1 MKILE
6 SIVVAFQFLTRLYL
20 PINVEW
26 DTANLRRS
34 LMWFGLV
41 GVFIGVI
48 LAGAMTLFNRFDLIP
63 AVSAIIIL
71 IIWIFITG
79 GMHIDGISDMA
90 DGFFSMRDKEKTLE
104 IMKDSHVG
112 AFGVIT
118 IVFLLLIKFEMLKEF
133 IIIEKNVWLLILPP
147 TIARIAAGLVL
158 SFYETTKKSGLG
170 YTFHSSDPR
179 IFWAIGFVV
188 TLIISS
194 ILNIKSLIFIGIAI
208 LASNLMALWAKKKIG
223 GLNGDIYGAIVE
235 TVEVIGMVFICVV

>member
-6 SIVVAFQFLTRLYL
+6 SIVVAFHFLTRLYL

-41 GVFIGVI
+41 GAFIGVI

-63 AVSAIIIL
+63 AVAAIIIL
-71 IIWIFITG
+71 LIWIFITG

-235 TVEVIGMVFICVV
+235 TVEVIGMVFICAV

>member
-26 DTANLRRS
+26 DTGNLRRS

-41 GVFIGVI
+41 GAFIGVI

-63 AVSAIIIL
+63 AVEAIIIL

-208 LASNLMALWAKKKIG
+208 SVSNLMALWAKKKIG

-235 TVEVIGMVFICVV
+235 TVEIIGMVFVCVV

>member
-26 DTANLRRS
+26 NTANLRRS
-34 LMWFGLV
+34 LMWFGFV
-41 GVFIGVI
+41 GAFIGVI

-71 IIWIFITG
+71 LIWIFITG

-133 IIIEKNVWLLILPP
+133 IIIEKNVWFLILPP

-179 IFWAIGFVV
+179 IFWAIGFIV

-235 TVEVIGMVFICVV
+235 TVEVMGMVFICVV

>member
-26 DTANLRRS
+26 DTGNLRRS

-41 GVFIGVI
+41 GAFIGVI
-48 LAGAMTLFNRFDLIP
+48 LAGALTLFNRFDLLP

-71 IIWIFITG
+71 LIWIFITG

-179 IFWAIGFVV
+179 IFWTIGFIV

-194 ILNIKSLIFIGIAI
+194 ILNLKSLIFIGIAI

-235 TVEVIGMVFICVV
+235 TVEVIGMVFICAV

>member
-41 GVFIGVI
+41 GAFIGVI

-71 IIWIFITG
+71 LIWIFITG

-179 IFWAIGFVV
+179 IFWTIGFVV

-235 TVEVIGMVFICVV
+235 TVEVIGMVFICAV

>member
-1 MKILE
+1 
-6 SIVVAFQFLTRLYL
+6 
-20 PINVEW
+20 
-26 DTANLRRS
+26 
-34 LMWFGLV
+34 
-41 GVFIGVI
+41 
-48 LAGAMTLFNRFDLIP
+48 
-63 AVSAIIIL
+63 
-71 IIWIFITG
+71 
-79 GMHIDGISDMA
+79 
-90 DGFFSMRDKEKTLE
+90 
-104 IMKDSHVG
+104 
-112 AFGVIT
+112 
-118 IVFLLLIKFEMLKEF
+118 MLKEF

-179 IFWAIGFVV
+179 IFWAIGFIV

>member
-26 DTANLRRS
+26 DMANLRRS

-41 GVFIGVI
+41 GAFIGVI

-71 IIWIFITG
+71 LIWIFITG

-170 YTFHSSDPR
+170 YTFHSSNPR
-179 IFWAIGFVV
+179 IFWAIGFIV

>member
-26 DTANLRRS
+26 NTANLRRS

-41 GVFIGVI
+41 GSFIGVI

-71 IIWIFITG
+71 LIWIFITG

-158 SFYETTKKSGLG
+158 SFYETTKKNGLG

-179 IFWAIGFVV
+179 IFWAIGFIV

>member
-34 LMWFGLV
+34 LMWFGFV
-41 GVFIGVI
+41 GAFIGVI
-48 LAGAMTLFNRFDLIP
+48 LAGAMTLFNRLDLIP

-71 IIWIFITG
+71 LIWIFITG

-104 IMKDSHVG
+104 IMKDSHIG

-133 IIIEKNVWLLILPP
+133 IIIEKNVCLLILPP

-235 TVEVIGMVFICVV
+235 TVEVMGMVFICVV

>member
-41 GVFIGVI
+41 GAFIGVI
-48 LAGAMTLFNRFDLIP
+48 LAGAMTLFNRFNVIP
-63 AVSAIIIL
+63 AVSGIIIL

-179 IFWAIGFVV
+179 IFWAIGFIV

-235 TVEVIGMVFICVV
+235 MVEVIGMVFICAV

>member
-26 DTANLRRS
+26 DTTNLRRS

-41 GVFIGVI
+41 GAFIGVI

-71 IIWIFITG
+71 LIWIFITG

-133 IIIEKNVWLLILPP
+133 IIIEKNVCLLILPP

-208 LASNLMALWAKKKIG
+208 LVSNLMALWAKKKIG

-235 TVEVIGMVFICVV
+235 TVEVIGMVFICAV

>member
-41 GVFIGVI
+41 GAFIGVI
-48 LAGAMTLFNRFDLIP
+48 LAGAMTLFNRLDLIP
-63 AVSAIIIL
+63 AVAAIIIL
-71 IIWIFITG
+71 LIWIFITG

-133 IIIEKNVWLLILPP
+133 IIIEKNVWLFILPP

-179 IFWAIGFVV
+179 IFWAIGFIV

-235 TVEVIGMVFICVV
+235 TVEVMGMVFICVV

>member
-41 GVFIGVI
+41 GAFIGVI

-71 IIWIFITG
+71 LIWIFITG

-170 YTFHSSDPR
+170 YTFHSSNPR
-179 IFWAIGFVV
+179 IFWAIGFIV

-235 TVEVIGMVFICVV
+235 TVEVIGMVFICAV

>member
-26 DTANLRRS
+26 ETANLRRS

-41 GVFIGVI
+41 GAFIGVI
-48 LAGAMTLFNRFDLIP
+48 LAGAMTIFNRFYLIP

-71 IIWIFITG
+71 LIWIFITG

-179 IFWAIGFVV
+179 IFWAIGFIV

-235 TVEVIGMVFICVV
+235 TVEVIGMVFICAV

>member
-41 GVFIGVI
+41 GAFIGVI

-63 AVSAIIIL
+63 AVAAIIIL
-71 IIWIFITG
+71 LIWIFITG

-179 IFWAIGFVV
+179 IFWAIGFIV

-194 ILNIKSLIFIGIAI
+194 ILNIKSLIFISIAI

-235 TVEVIGMVFICVV
+235 TVEVMGMVFICVV

>member
-34 LMWFGLV
+34 VMWFGLV
-41 GVFIGVI
+41 GAFIGVI

-71 IIWIFITG
+71 LIWIFITG

-133 IIIEKNVWLLILPP
+133 IITEKNVWLLILPP

-179 IFWAIGFVV
+179 IFWAIGFIV

-235 TVEVIGMVFICVV
+235 TVEVIGLVFICVV

>member
-26 DTANLRRS
+26 NTANLRRS

-41 GVFIGVI
+41 GAFIGVI

-71 IIWIFITG
+71 LIWIFITG

-133 IIIEKNVWLLILPP
+133 IIIEKNVWFLILPP

-179 IFWAIGFVV
+179 IFWAIGFIV

-235 TVEVIGMVFICVV
+235 TVEVMGMVFICVG

>member
-26 DTANLRRS
+26 DTGNLRRS
-34 LMWFGLV
+34 LTWFGLV
-41 GVFIGVI
+41 GAFIGVI

-71 IIWIFITG
+71 LIWIFITG

-179 IFWAIGFVV
+179 IFWAIGFIV

-235 TVEVIGMVFICVV
+235 TVEVIGMVFICAV

>member
-34 LMWFGLV
+34 VMWFGLV
-41 GVFIGVI
+41 GAFIGAI

-63 AVSAIIIL
+63 AVAAIIIL

-133 IIIEKNVWLLILPP
+133 IIIEKNEWLLILPP

-179 IFWAIGFVV
+179 IFWAIGFIV

-235 TVEVIGMVFICVV
+235 TVEVIGMVFICAV